1 MVALMASGTLSSD
14 LLEAQQ
20 AYINGS
26 FLEAHSLFLDLM
38 HEASQ
43 RGFSLL
49 KCLCRAYL
57 LLTEEKT
64 GGKPERI
71 KHHLDTLKE
80 LIEDLGDALESEE
93 VAKVF
98 IFLSS
103 ELLHMKKYFEAAIL
117 LKTALKIAKSTKHL
131 ENLKSSTYY
140 LAYAYLGIQK
150 PVEAAKLLGIAANLE
165 EDFLEA
171 EQGIKQA
178 LEIYGKI
185 KALDHAFSLS
195 QDFLNK
201 WKDNETAIQKIHSLK
216 AELGKNCIA
225 QVAKTENA
233 ERVRSYIGET
243 LESCKQAGDGK
254 LLCET
259 LYQAGVALDALEEP
273 ERENFWKKAREI
285 SLRFSSP
292 DVFIRSSV
300 SLAFIL
306 IDAKKPTEAKPLL
319 EDALEIAQDLGNQVM
334 VERTKAILSSVET
347 IMPTPEED
355 MPLQD
360 DISPSVDEEELFAS
374 SLLDINHTAEE
385 MELREETVEDNGSLP
400 GLPTIPTTESG
411 FERIDLESQEE
422 RPVSEAPTIL
432 SAEPESVDEDV
443 EVLEITRET
452 IGNFLASKGYS
463 VKYDQQVD
471 GTTVIDIVATKK
483 KRGRRKNLFVL
494 FSETPGDAKIGS
506 FLLNRLRKSGK
517 KIIYLT
523 SGSSMDVGR
532 VGEEIQLATDLF
544 ELDYAVNF
552 ED

>member
-1 MVALMASGTLSSD
+1 MASGTLSSD

-71 KHHLDTLKE
+71 KNHLDTLKE
-80 LIEDLGDALESEE
+80 LIEDLGDAIESEE

-117 LKTALKIAKSTKHL
+117 LKTALKIAKGTKHL

-150 PVEAAKLLGIAANLE
+150 PLEAAKLLGIAANLE

-178 LEIYGKI
+178 MEIYGKI
-185 KALDHAFSLS
+185 KALDLAFSFS
-195 QDFLNK
+195 QNSLNK
-201 WKDNETAIQKIHSLK
+201 WKDNKTAIQKIHSLK
-216 AELGKNCIA
+216 AELGKNSLA

-233 ERVRSYIGET
+233 ERIRSYIAET
-243 LESCKQAGDGK
+243 LESCEQAGDGK

-319 EDALEIAQDLGNQVM
+319 EDALEIAQKLGNEVM

-347 IMPTPEED
+347 IMPAPEED
-355 MPLQD
+355 THLQD

-374 SLLDINHTAEE
+374 SLLDVGHAIEE
-385 MELREETVEDNGSLP
+385 KELEEGNGSLP
-400 GLPTIPTTESG
+400 RLPQMPTEESG
-411 FERIDLESQEE
+411 FGRIDLESQEE
-422 RPVSEAPTIL
+422 RSVSETPTSL
-432 SAEPESVDEDV
+432 PAEPESVDEDGDV
-443 EVLEITRET
+443 PEIITRET
-452 IGNFLASKGYS
+452 IGDFLANKGYS
-463 VKYDQQVD
+463 VKYDQRVD
-471 GTTVIDIVATKK
+471 DTTVIDIVATMR
-483 KRGRRKNLFVL
+483 KRRRRKKLFVL

-506 FLLNRLRKSGK
+506 FLLNRLKQSGK
-517 KIIYLT
+517 KIIFLS

-544 ELDYAVNF
+544 ELDYHVDYEA
-552 ED
+552 